1 MKPFEQ
7 FNPQFSGIRSTVMGT
22 ARKKMYCYDAFNSWS
37 SVHPIPYQPRGIGCS
52 EPKQPSCTSFCGPW
66 LWGAFSMHFRM
77 PRVCVPTTWVVSVGI
92 HVHLAAPR
100 WMPIDRALQPR
111 QRRADKFTFEKNF
124 MGIGQLHSAK
134 RRRRS
139 EQRLLQMPL
148 ARGVH
153 VLRWNVYYI
162 TTTAIMVLGCHL
174 SRDFS
179 IILSKEEL
187 LCMV

>member
-1 MKPFEQ
+1 MGSIFNALSNAACIAYQKP
-7 FNPQFSGIRSTVMGT
+7 
-22 ARKKMYCYDAFNSWS
+22 
-37 SVHPIPYQPRGIGCS
+37 
-52 EPKQPSCTSFCGPW
+52 
-66 LWGAFSMHFRM
+66 
-77 PRVCVPTTWVVSVGI
+77 TWVVSTVGI

-153 VLRWNVYYI
+153 VLRWNVCYI
-162 TTTAIMVLGCHL
+162 TTTAIMELGCHL

-179 IILSKEEL
+179 INLSKEEWTRFGGHYQIIMFRVKIDKAAHL
-187 LCMV
+187 SKKA

>member
-1 MKPFEQ
+1 
-7 FNPQFSGIRSTVMGT
+7 
-22 ARKKMYCYDAFNSWS
+22 
-37 SVHPIPYQPRGIGCS
+37 
-52 EPKQPSCTSFCGPW
+52 
-66 LWGAFSMHFRM
+66 MHFRM

-100 WMPIDRALQPR
+100 WMPCQSIERCSR
-111 QRRADKFTFEKNF
+111 GKADKFTFEKNF

-162 TTTAIMVLGCHL
+162 TTTAIMELGCHL

-179 IILSKEEL
+179 INLSKEEWTRFGGHYQIIMFCVKIDKAVHL
-187 LCMV
+187 YK